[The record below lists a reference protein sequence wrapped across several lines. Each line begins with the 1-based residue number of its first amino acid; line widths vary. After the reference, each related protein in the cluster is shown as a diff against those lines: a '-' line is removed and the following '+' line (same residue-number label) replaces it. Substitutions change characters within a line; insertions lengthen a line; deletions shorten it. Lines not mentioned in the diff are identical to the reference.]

1 MDITILRNFFMW
13 CSIINAGLL
22 ILTFL
27 MCAFASNMIYRVH
40 SKWFP
45 MSKETFNVVLYSFI
59 GIYKIFLI
67 AFNIV
72 PYVALV
78 IAG

>member
-27 MCAFASNMIYRVH
+27 MCAFASNMIYHIH

-45 MSKETFNVVLYSFI
+45 MSRETFNVVLYSFI

>member
-1 MDITILRNFFMW
+1 MDISILCSFFMW

-22 ILTFL
+22 VLSFL
-27 MCAFASNMIYRVH
+27 MCAFAMNFMYSIH

-45 MSKETFNVVLYSFI
+45 MSKETFTVVLYSI
-59 GIYKIFLI
+59 LGVYKILFI
-67 AFNIV
+67 VFNVV

>member
-1 MDITILRNFFMW
+1 MW

-27 MCAFASNMIYRVH
+27 MCAFASNMIYSIH